1 MTNLVVSAYDALLEM
16 TMDELLAAL
25 LLSAIAAMCLSG
37 IFALA
42 RKRTSDS
49 PPLVGAMVL
58 VACAASVTLAL
69 GYARLKHTGGGTGQF
84 LGFLRRTPQ
93 TGLGGV
99 PAGSPAGHPFVPHVP
114 GAGFLGGPPG
124 FAGSFFSRVLMD
136 AFDLDHDGR
145 LTRDEAAYAMAEI
158 LKDSDGHERASIER
172 GDLEMLINRR
182 LRARETPHAEGR
194 DSRDGRST
202 SRSTVG
208 APVVHSSSN
217 SSPRSG

>member
-16 TMDELLAAL
+16 TMDEILAAL
-25 LLSAIAAMCLSG
+25 LLSAIAAMTLSG
-37 IFALA
+37 IFALM

-58 VACAASVTLAL
+58 VACAASVALAL

-84 LGFLRRTPQ
+84 LGFLPRTPP
-93 TGLGGV
+93 TGPGGV
-99 PAGSPAGHPFVPHVP
+99 PAGSLAGHPFVPRLP

-124 FAGSFFSRVLMD
+124 FAGSVFSRVLMD
-136 AFDLDHDGR
+136 AYDLDHDGR
-145 LTRDEAAYAMAEI
+145 LTRDEAAHAMADI
-158 LKDSDGHERASIER
+158 LKDGDGHERDSIER
-172 GDLEMLINRR
+172 GDIERLINRR
-182 LRARETPHAEGR
+182 LRVHEPPYEGGWNPRE
-194 DSRDGRST
+194 SRST
-202 SRSTVG
+202 SRSSVG